1 MMGVNS
7 IEAPWLPEWDL
18 IMPPALLYVV
28 ATLTGACVIALG
40 EGVAAGLF
48 STDDALR
55 DRLLAAST
63 ATAERLWPLP
73 LYPEYEKDLESQ
85 TADIRNSGQ
94 RYGGVGSSA
103 TFLKHFVSYPAWAH
117 VDMAG
122 MAAEARDIPYIPGK
136 GATGF
141 GVRLLTEF
149 VRRWSGEK

>member
-1 MMGVNS
+1 M
-7 IEAPWLPEWDL
+7 
-18 IMPPALLYVV
+18 
-28 ATLTGACVIALG
+28 
-40 EGVAAGLF
+40 AAGLF

-55 DRLLAAST
+55 DRLLTAST
-63 ATAERLWPLP
+63 ATAERLWPMP

-103 TFLKHFVSYPAWAH
+103 TFLKHFVSYPTWAH
-117 VDMAG
+117 VDIAG
-122 MAAEARDIPYIPGK
+122 MAAEAKDNPYIPGK

-149 VRRWSGEK
+149 VRRWTRRE